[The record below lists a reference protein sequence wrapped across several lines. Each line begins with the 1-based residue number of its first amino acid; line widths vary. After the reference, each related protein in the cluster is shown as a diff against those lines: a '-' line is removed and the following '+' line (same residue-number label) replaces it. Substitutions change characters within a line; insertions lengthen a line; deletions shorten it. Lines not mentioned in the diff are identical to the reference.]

1 MTIAVDMGRKATK
14 QTNKTIALRMQSFKI
29 YEIIHVFSCTI
40 AVTFAGSG
48 GSSFKAQCLFFQE
61 HSNSYLEI
69 LKSKYIKDSN
79 EFGLVLA
86 WISTLIDSIDKPGK
100 RPRVKAL
107 GNGMAIIRRLKY
119 TSNIIMETFIQLQVY
134 K

>member
-1 MTIAVDMGRKATK
+1 MGVRTPCPPPPLW
-14 QTNKTIALRMQSFKI
+14 I
-29 YEIIHVFSCTI
+29 CT
-40 AVTFAGSG
+40 
-48 GSSFKAQCLFFQE
+48 CFQK

-69 LKSKYIKDSN
+69 LKSKYIKDSD

-119 TSNIIMETFIQLQVY
+119 TSYSIMETVIKLQCSLFITLCFGPIEMDHIISDSCY
-134 K
+134 KGTILRGKYRKMIILL